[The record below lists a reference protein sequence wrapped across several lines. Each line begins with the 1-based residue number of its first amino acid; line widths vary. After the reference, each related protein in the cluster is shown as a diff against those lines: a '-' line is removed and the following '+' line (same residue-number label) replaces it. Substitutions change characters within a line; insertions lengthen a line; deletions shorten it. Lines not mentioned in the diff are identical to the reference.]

1 MRPELQLFLH
11 VLGAITLFGAIATLG
26 VLGLT
31 AGRFAHQGLLA
42 RAALI
47 TTIAVGVPAWVVMLT
62 FGSWTKSREGLPG
75 SVGWIHGPSAVAFA
89 GMVVLLAS
97 AALSYSWLRRPA
109 SGWLPSV
116 LGLIA
121 AGYMLALGVAW
132 WMMTA
137 KVG

>member
-47 TTIAVGVPAWVVMLT
+47 TTIAVGVPAWIVMLT
-62 FGSWTKSREGLPG
+62 FGSWTQSDEGLPG
-75 SVGWIHGPSAVAFA
+75 SVGWIRGPSAVAFA

-116 LGLIA
+116 LGLLA